1 MTTTTHSNISV
12 GGPALFVAFEL
23 SAKHWKIA
31 MAATVASQPYVRD
44 VAAGAWDVLERMLRE
59 GRRRFGLSPDAPVVS
74 CYEAGRDGFWIHR
87 GLLARGIANRV
98 VDSASIEVNRR
109 ARRRKTDRIDAI
121 KLLMMLMRVH
131 GGERQ
136 VWSEVRVPTVAAEA
150 ARLISRE
157 RTQLVTERTRLVN
170 QMRGWLTIWGCAL
183 PARRRE
189 GWWATLHD
197 WAGAQLP
204 ETLQR
209 RLARAHARL
218 QLIAAQITAVEA
230 QQQVR
235 VQATPDSVA
244 ARLVRLKG
252 LATTSVSVLLDEGL
266 VWRQFRNRRQVGGFL
281 GYTAVPF
288 QSGETDRVL
297 GIDRAG
303 SRRVRTISLQ
313 LAWHWVRYQPTS
325 VLTQWYRRRF
335 ADGGRRARLTGIVAV
350 ARKLLIALW
359 RYATAN
365 EVPAGAIL
373 KTA

>member
-1 MTTTTHSNISV
+1 
-12 GGPALFVAFEL
+12 
-23 SAKHWKIA
+23 
-31 MAATVASQPYVRD
+31 
-44 VAAGAWDVLERMLRE
+44 
-59 GRRRFGLSPDAPVVS
+59 
-74 CYEAGRDGFWIHR
+74 
-87 GLLARGIANRV
+87 V

-121 KLLMMLMRVH
+121 KLLMMLMRAH
-131 GGERQ
+131 GGERH
-136 VWSEVRVPTVAAEA
+136 VWSEVRVPSVEAEA

-170 QMRGWLTIWGCAL
+170 QMRGWLTIWGCRL
-183 PARRRE
+183 PTRRRE
-189 GWWATLHD
+189 GWWTTLHD
-197 WAGAQLP
+197 WTGAPLP
-204 ETLQR
+204 EVLQR

-218 QLIAAQITAVEA
+218 QIIAAQITAVETE
-230 QQQVR
+230 QQAR
-235 VQATPDSVA
+235 VHVAPDGIA
-244 ARLVRLKG
+244 ARLMQLKG

-281 GYTAVPF
+281 GYTAVPC

-325 VLTQWYRRRF
+325 ELTQWYRRRF

-365 EVPAGAIL
+365 ELPAGAIL
-373 KTA
+373 KTT